1 MKRDTCIPFL
11 ILSRF
16 KRTMKL
22 LDVLKIV
29 LAFSLLYFSTASFA
43 DSASNQQATEVACHY
58 VTKVTPH
65 GKAATPSSNDW
76 FFWRNPNMIQTQD
89 ADGDHGEL
97 WQRTANDSIQYRKL
111 YHTDKTAVEYMPADM
126 PTNNM
131 NFDWLKLSSML
142 NQQELDAL
150 KPIKKTNVLG
160 RNAELRKGKIDD
172 KTIEV
177 IWLLDENLPASIIRK
192 DNTGSVEL
200 RLVDITP
207 LSTAHKKPVA
217 IEDIANYRQID
228 AVDFGDMENDPFV
241 KKIMQQEGHHHH

>member
-1 MKRDTCIPFL
+1 
-11 ILSRF
+11 
-16 KRTMKL
+16 MKL
-22 LDVLKIV
+22 LDVLKII
-29 LAFSLLYFSTASFA
+29 LAFSLFYFFTASFA
-43 DSASNQQATEVACHY
+43 DSASTQQATEVACHY

-65 GKAATPSSNDW
+65 GKAATSSSNDW

-150 KPIKKTNVLG
+150 KPV
-160 RNAELRKGKIDD
+160 
-172 KTIEV
+172 
-177 IWLLDENLPASIIRK
+177 
-192 DNTGSVEL
+192 
-200 RLVDITP
+200 
-207 LSTAHKKPVA
+207 
-217 IEDIANYRQID
+217 
-228 AVDFGDMENDPFV
+228 
-241 KKIMQQEGHHHH
+241 